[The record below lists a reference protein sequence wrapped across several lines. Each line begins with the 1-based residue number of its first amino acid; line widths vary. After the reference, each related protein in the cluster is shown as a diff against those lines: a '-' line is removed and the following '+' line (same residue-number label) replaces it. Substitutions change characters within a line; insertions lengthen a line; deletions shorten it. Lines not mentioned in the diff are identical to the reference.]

1 MQRADSLKWGE
12 IRPDPPC
19 DIQSKASVGMYAE
32 NELLF
37 PPYAIPFLRNERGPE
52 WSELVDRVAQLP
64 EDHPES
70 LAFSLMMMRLDGCLA
85 CETDSYRAMR
95 GCKAC
100 ASQVLRRH
108 KGADTDLLQ
117 RYERALRDVRAYL
130 AANPMAVSADEVI
143 PARAA

>member
-1 MQRADSLKWGE
+1 
-12 IRPDPPC
+12 
-19 DIQSKASVGMYAE
+19 MYAE

-52 WSELVDRVAQLP
+52 WRELVDRVSQLP

-70 LAFSLMMMRLDGCLA
+70 LAFSLMMMRLDGCMA
-85 CETDSYRAMR
+85 CETDSYRAMK
-95 GCKAC
+95 GCRSC

-108 KGADTDLLQ
+108 KASDADLLH
-117 RYERALRDVRAYL
+117 RYERALKDIQAYL
-130 AANPMAVSADEVI
+130 AANPSVIAAEEVI